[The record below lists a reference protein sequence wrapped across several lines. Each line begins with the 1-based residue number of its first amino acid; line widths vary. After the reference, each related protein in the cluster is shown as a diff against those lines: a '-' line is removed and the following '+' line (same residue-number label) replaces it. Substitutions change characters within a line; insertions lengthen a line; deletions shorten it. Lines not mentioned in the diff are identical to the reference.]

1 MPNDAPLMRIVV
13 DTNTAISGLL
23 LQGQPRQI
31 IDLVRARTHTLCVSV
46 ALLAELAEVIGRPKF
61 AQRVQAAGLSAAALV
76 QDYTRLA
83 EIVEPAPLS
92 APVSRDPDDDVV
104 LATALAAGAT
114 LIVSGDQDLLV
125 LGSFS
130 DIRILAASA
139 ALTVLSANRN

>member
-1 MPNDAPLMRIVV
+1 ML
-13 DTNTAISGLL
+13 
-23 LQGQPRQI
+23 
-31 IDLVRARTHTLCVSV
+31 ARHES
-46 ALLAELAEVIGRPKF
+46 ERWPGF
-61 AQRVQAAGLSAAALV
+61 AGIRM

-104 LATALAAGAT
+104 LATALAARAA

-130 DIRILAASA
+130 DIRIFNAAD
-139 ALTVLSANRN
+139 ALRALSAQ

>member
-1 MPNDAPLMRIVV
+1 MRIVV

-23 LQGQPRQI
+23 WQGQPRQI
-31 IDLVRARTHTLCVSV
+31 IDLVRARTHTLCVSL
-46 ALLAELAEVIGRPKF
+46 ALLAELAEVIARPKF
-61 AQRVQAAGLSAAALV
+61 AQRIQAAGLSAAALV

-83 EIVEPAPLS
+83 EIVEPAPLA

-104 LATALAAGAT
+104 LATALAARAV

-125 LGSFS
+125 LGSFG